1 MGEKHLLELIFVVVV
16 LFPCDS
22 IFLEKI
28 YVFVHIF
35 LIVEKPQKALV
46 RCCSTQLGLSRTL
59 SPISWLFYSRGGEKI
74 HF

>member
-1 MGEKHLLELIFVVVV
+1 MGKKHLLELIFVLVV

-22 IFLEKI
+22 IFLEKF
-28 YVFVHIF
+28 YVFVNIF
-35 LIVEKPQKALV
+35 LIAEKPQKALV

>member
-1 MGEKHLLELIFVVVV
+1 MKLEEGVTTVPVPFSSDAG
-16 LFPCDS
+16 FPPN
-22 IFLEKI
+22 EA
-28 YVFVHIF
+28 VFVNIF
-35 LIVEKPQKALV
+35 LIAEKPQKALV